1 MTTLQSRLLWIG
13 WKLQRETATCDTPW
27 LYWENKRK
35 KERNIGSLS
44 LFRRGPGV
52 VIRISFPAKL
62 YQLISDLS
70 PFCYDTSVLIFV
82 LVLKTFLC
90 LERDGKLPLASDQY
104 NPCIVSSMWRRRAS
118 NIIVFEI
125 LVILACPRCSG
136 SGGAWWMVCAG
147 GHNLCAP
154 LMVKYKPKV
163 WSLFAS

>member
-1 MTTLQSRLLWIG
+1 MTHHGSIEE
-13 WKLQRETATCDTPW
+13 K
-27 LYWENKRK
+27 KRK
-35 KERNIGSLS
+35 EKKHWLTVIIQTGSRS
-44 LFRRGPGV
+44 SHKDIFSG
-52 VIRISFPAKL
+52 KL

-70 PFCYDTSVLIFV
+70 PFCYDTSVLELA

-90 LERDGKLPLASDQY
+90 LERDEKLPLPPDQY
-104 NPCIVSSMWRRRAS
+104 NPCIVSTIWRRRAS

-154 LMVKYKPKV
+154 FMVKYKPKV
-163 WSLFAS
+163 WSLFASLW